1 MAVKRSTAVG
11 HLREMAQ
18 SAQDGLRLRDADI
31 GWPLEELWVTGEL
44 LDRVE
49 TLDAGTVVLS
59 LDLPADELPWLAKH
73 PTAEWIGS
81 RLRLGKRPFWW
92 FYRPLVWPAWN
103 PAHRRVLRFWSATGG
118 LDDRAIEALADR
130 RLGDLTVVEPSA
142 EIRREQLEVELAVSR
157 RHLWRCS
164 TTTGIKTGLAGR
176 TTPTTS
182 QRINSGGLPRG
193 YGRSRRAW
201 RPDRDRAGDAPAP
214 RAPSWEPSL
223 VREVWRVTLGYRAFD
238 SQERA
243 QIGTFR

>member
-1 MAVKRSTAVG
+1 VAVKRSTAVG

-157 RHLWRCS
+157 RHLWEVLDHYRDQDWPRRQDDPDHQPEDQLWRAAQ
-164 TTTGIKTGLAGR
+164 GVREIEAGLA
-176 TTPTTS
+176 
-182 QRINSGGLPRG
+182 
-193 YGRSRRAW
+193 A
-201 RPDRDRAGDAPAP
+201 RP
-214 RAPSWEPSL
+214 
-223 VREVWRVTLGYRAFD
+223 
-238 SQERA
+238 
-243 QIGTFR
+243 